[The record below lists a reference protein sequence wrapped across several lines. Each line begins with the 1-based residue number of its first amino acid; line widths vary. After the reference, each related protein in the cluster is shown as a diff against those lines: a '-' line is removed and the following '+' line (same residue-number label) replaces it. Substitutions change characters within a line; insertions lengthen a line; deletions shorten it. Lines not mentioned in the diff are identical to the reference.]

1 MKQKDVPQPSKRFET
16 NMAGEIEAYQG
27 ASIALRQHETVVN
40 QALNLI
46 RGLVS
51 ASVNGRWTS
60 IPVTGVEMPAHLMS
74 RDAYYFNPQSWPT
87 GESITQM
94 LVTWHKLDNEK
105 QNAWSRVPPERREGL
120 TPPRP
125 A

>member
-1 MKQKDVPQPSKRFET
+1 
-16 NMAGEIEAYQG
+16 MADEIEAYQG
-27 ASIALRQHETVVN
+27 VSVALRQHETAVN

-51 ASVNGRWTS
+51 AAANGRWIS
-60 IPVTGVEMPAHLMS
+60 IAVTGVEMPAPLMS
-74 RDAYYFNPQSWPT
+74 RDAHYFNPQSWPT

-94 LVTWHKLDNEK
+94 LVMWHKLNSEK
-105 QNAWSRVPPERREGL
+105 QNAWRRIPSERREGL

-125 A
+125 I